1 MPQTPTPTPSP
12 TIVVDLV
19 SSGSAPWWG
28 VPVIAGIFLMAGAVL
43 GFLFNQSIE
52 RKKVLRED
60 QIRWHNV
67 VRELAAEVLV
77 LGDNLAWSGRN
88 LNSMRVDGKDPEG
101 ASLPVYVKELQNFVD
116 NLQHMFSKANE
127 LNLLVPSSVG
137 DPLFLFTYVSRD
149 TQKVPQDDEE
159 RELIRKAHKKFKDD
173 FLAAVRSYLEIN
185 TDSTRRAP

>member
-1 MPQTPTPTPSP
+1 M
-12 TIVVDLV
+12 
-19 SSGSAPWWG
+19 
-28 VPVIAGIFLMAGAVL
+28 

-137 DPLFLFTYVSRD
+137 DPLFLFTYVTRD
-149 TQKVPQDDEE
+149 TQKVPEDDEE